1 MGPKALQGPHQG
13 AQKSMSTGL
22 VVDDTT
28 FSKLSLL
35 ILINSLMCKNYD
47 LRKISTAKATAPP
60 KTSKSRSKKRILG
73 FDLALGPSLELAFLD
88 FFLPLVGGEGILSAS
103 FAGIGAGSIGSGTGA
118 CMAGGAGVGLGGGG
132 AVGERSEGEGGG
144 AAGTAL
150 GGAIG
155 ATGGGDPGP
164 ANGEVVTL
172 SLGPPG
178 VAPTEGAPGT
188 LSFKLGVGGVGC
200 PGWVIAKKSSG

>member
-1 MGPKALQGPHQG
+1 
-13 AQKSMSTGL
+13 MSTGL
-22 VVDDTT
+22 VLDDTT

-35 ILINSLMCKNYD
+35 ILINSLMYKNYD

-60 KTSKSRSKKRILG
+60 KTSKSRSKKSILG
-73 FDLALGPSLELAFLD
+73 FDLALGPSLAIAFWD
-88 FFLPLVGGEGILSAS
+88 FFLPLVAGVGILSGS
-103 FAGIGAGSIGSGTGA
+103 FAGIGAGSTGSGTGA

-132 AVGERSEGEGGG
+132 AVGERREGEGGG
-144 AAGTAL
+144 AAGTGL
-150 GGAIG
+150 GGVTG
-155 ATGGGDPGP
+155 ATGGGVPGP

-172 SLGPPG
+172 SLGPPE

-200 PGWVIAKKSSG
+200 PGWVIEKKSSG